1 MLDRKE
7 IDQNYMEYKITL
19 KNFCKYLRRTFCHKW
34 YVFRWCC
41 KAGMPVRGLLHDMS
55 KFSPVEFW
63 ESVRYFSDKESPIN
77 VCKRENGYSMAWQH
91 HKGRNPHHYEYWIDQ
106 LDFGGKP
113 LPMPKKYAYEMICDY
128 LGAGQAYNPKGWSFE
143 KEWRW
148 WQNRLS
154 TCKMAMHPKTKQFV
168 STVLARLADAEVHGM
183 NIEFSE
189 TFLDICWGIAEDW
202 SKGVYFKKEKD

>member
-1 MLDRKE
+1 
-7 IDQNYMEYKITL
+7 
-19 KNFCKYLRRTFCHKW
+19 
-34 YVFRWCC
+34 
-41 KAGMPVRGLLHDMS
+41 MPVRGLLHDMS

-128 LGAGQAYNPKGWSFE
+128 LGAGQAYNPKGWNFA
-143 KEWRW
+143 KEYEW
-148 WQNRLS
+148 WKNRLN

-168 STVLARLADAEVHGM
+168 TTVLARLADAETHGRY
-183 NIEFSE
+183 IEPTKF
-189 TFLDICWGIAEDW
+189 FLDCCWEITEEW
-202 SKGVYFKKEKD
+202 SEGKYMKREK

>member
-1 MLDRKE
+1 
-7 IDQNYMEYKITL
+7 MEYKITL
-19 KNFCKYLRRTFCHKW
+19 KNFFKHLRRTLRHKW

-41 KAGMPVRGLLHDMS
+41 KAGMPIRGLIHDTS

-77 VCKRENGYSMAWQH
+77 VSKRVNGYSKAWQH
-91 HKGRNPHHYEYWIDQ
+91 HKGRNPHHYEYWVDQ

-143 KEWRW
+143 KEYEW
-148 WQNRLS
+148 WKNRLE
-154 TCKMAMHPKTKQFV
+154 TCKGMAMHPKTKQFV
-168 STVLARLADAEVHGM
+168 TIVLGRLADKNCLFEM
-183 NIEFSE
+183 NRI
-189 TFLDICWGIAEDW
+189 FLDCCWEINEEEW
-202 SKGVYFKKEKD
+202 KK